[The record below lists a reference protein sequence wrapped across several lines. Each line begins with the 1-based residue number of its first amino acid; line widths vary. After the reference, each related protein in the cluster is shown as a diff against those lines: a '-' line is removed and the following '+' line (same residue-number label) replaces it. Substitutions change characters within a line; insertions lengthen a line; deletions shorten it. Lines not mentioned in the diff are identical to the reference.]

1 VQVKYHDRMRSEHAT
16 YSFIDAPD
24 IKYRRSIVRIV
35 VFNRDDDNIA
45 REQLLIG
52 PHSDTVPAG
61 AKR

>member
-1 VQVKYHDRMRSEHAT
+1 MEHDDKIRSEQVS

-24 IKYRRSIVRIV
+24 VKYGRSIVRII
-35 VFNRDDDNIA
+35 VFNCDDDNIA

-61 AKR
+61 VKR